1 MNAGVR
7 AAATRSNLL
16 RLRRSLA
23 QVERGALLLH
33 RRRQSLVEALFEL
46 IRPALASQ
54 REVEERAQAAY
65 RALLEALAVDGADAL
80 RAAGWPTREV
90 NLDLVAGDVVG
101 IRGVE
106 LESKI
111 RLVRSVAARG
121 LAMGTGDAL
130 LVAAAEQFE
139 QLLELLLDVAPEED
153 FMRKLGRALNHVSR
167 LVNTLERRVAPS
179 LEGEVRAMRQVL
191 DEREREDHLRL
202 RRRVRR

>member
-1 MNAGVR
+1 MSVGVR

-23 QVERGALLLH
+23 QVERGALLLR
-33 RRRQSLVEALFEL
+33 RRRQLLVEALFEL

-54 REVEERAQAAY
+54 REVEDRAQAAY

-90 NLDLVAGDVVG
+90 NLDLVPRDVGG

-111 RLVRSVAARG
+111 HLVRSVAARG
-121 LAMGTGDAL
+121 FAMGAGDAS

-139 QLLELLLDVAPEED
+139 QLLELLLGIAPEED

-167 LVNTLERRVAPS
+167 LVNTLERRIAPS
-179 LEGEVRAMRQVL
+179 IERDVQTMRQVL

-202 RRRVRR
+202 RRRPRR